1 MSQHVNDSGKDGR
14 QEFEVGSMGEN
25 NNDKITADH
34 GLTKVQSK
42 AIVEAARAWCADG
55 FSVIRTPTCPKDN
68 TFVPKSSGLA
78 TGHGCT

>member
-1 MSQHVNDSGKDGR
+1 MTAGKTDGR
-14 QEFEVGSMGEN
+14 NLKGDLWGEN
-25 NNDKITADH
+25 INDKITADH
-34 GLTKVQSK
+34 GLTKAQSK
-42 AIVEAARAWCADG
+42 AIVKAARAWCADG